1 MVVDFLPSARMNK
14 TSVDETVSPDI
25 QALKDKLKALLRHAS
40 ISRLKNHADD
50 AEVEAR
56 ELGAAFRPGRILASN
71 MVFILVSG
79 DALRLTFKVHF
90 ETGTAKQLAFA
101 IFGGD
106 SPAAISQRQAID
118 YFKEYGNLVAGSMVT
133 LLAESGVELGIS
145 LPLSTRGFYEVF
157 SDYSEKLDPIVAFS
171 DFWELRT
178 NGRSIHCGA
187 QFEILN
193 PRQLADLAAYEI
205 VEEAD
210 SADAEMDFL

>member
-1 MVVDFLPSARMNK
+1 MAAGDPRPRPHAMTGTRMVVDFLPSARMNK

-101 IFGGD
+101 IFGY
-106 SPAAISQRQAID
+106 SPAKGLMRRRVGG
-118 YFKEYGNLVAGSMVT
+118 EGG
-133 LLAESGVELGIS
+133 G
-145 LPLSTRGFYEVF
+145 
-157 SDYSEKLDPIVAFS
+157 
-171 DFWELRT
+171 
-178 NGRSIHCGA
+178 
-187 QFEILN
+187 
-193 PRQLADLAAYEI
+193 
-205 VEEAD
+205 
-210 SADAEMDFL
+210 